1 MKNIVFILNPG
12 CYPVPAINGGAVE
25 ALVTN
30 LINEN
35 EQQKKFIFHVIMCKN
50 VNDKTN
56 YDYSDYKYTK
66 FYNFYQKDFNF
77 KFGRIVNGVNKRL
90 NYALPLYSP
99 YERFL
104 LSTIKK
110 INPDHIIFEGSFNS
124 TVRKLRKIYGKDK
137 LSLHIH
143 HQMKPKYKIDKYF
156 GNMISC
162 SEFIKKDWQD
172 SKKLADNFNYLILN
186 NVLTSTNFKN
196 KVSIEEKTALR
207 KKLGIKDK
215 DFVVVF
221 CGRLIEVKG
230 VDILIKAIQSLNNK
244 NIKLMIIGESGFKNS
259 KITPYVED
267 LKNLVGEDK
276 NIIFTGYVDNPELYK
291 YYSIANL
298 QVICSICE
306 EAAPVNAIEGCAI
319 GLPQLITNSG
329 GLPEYANKNAIIVDK
344 SNNLQEKLSSEI
356 KNFYDGKYNSI
367 DFANEKIGDQTDY
380 YNQFKDLMN
389 KHK

>member
-1 MKNIVFILNPG
+1 MKNIVFVFNPG

-35 EQQKKFIFHVIMCKN
+35 EIQQQFNFHVIMCKN
-50 VNDKTN
+50 TNDKTN
-56 YDYSDYKYTK
+56 YDYSNYKYTK
-66 FYNFYQKDFNF
+66 FYDYYQKDFNF
-77 KFGRIVNGVNKRL
+77 KFDRIVNGVNKRL
-90 NYALPLYSP
+90 NYALPLYSN
-99 YERFL
+99 YEKYI
-104 LSTIKK
+104 LSTIKS
-110 INPDHIIFEGSFNS
+110 INPDQVIFEGSLNS
-124 TVRKLRKIYGKDK
+124 TVRKLRKLYGKNK
-137 LSLHIH
+137 LSLHVH

-162 SEFIKKDWQD
+162 SEFVKRDWQN
-172 SKKLADNFNYLILN
+172 SNKLSNNFNYQILN
-186 NVLTSTNFKN
+186 NVLTSSNFKN
-196 KVSIEEKTALR
+196 KTSTEEQNMLR
-207 KKLGIKDK
+207 KKLGINND

-221 CGRLIEVKG
+221 CGRLLEVKG
-230 VDILIKAIQSLNNK
+230 VDILIKAIKDLNNK

-259 KITPYVED
+259 KITPYVEY

-276 NIIFTGYVDNPELYK
+276 NVIFTGYVDNPELYK
-291 YYSIANL
+291 YYSLANL

-306 EAAPVNAIEGCAI
+306 EAAPVTAIEGCAV

-344 SNNLQEKLSSEI
+344 SYDLQKKLSEEI
-356 KNFYDGKYNSI
+356 KNFYDGKYKNLN
-367 DFANEKIGDQTDY
+367 FKNQKIGTLSDY

-389 KHK
+389 N